1 MSRWPAAQHTH
12 NTNWYTNL
20 GVQVCTY
27 CKCTHAALVWFPLP
41 SVVHLSSSPALKC
54 FSCFFGKGK
63 IHPSPRCTKS
73 SALSF
78 QIRKFFLIW
87 FPSGRDP
94 VMASSLAAG
103 PVGHAVILV
112 TEWDARLCEGDPI
125 TVTSRGCD
133 MIWVQITELSDRV
146 SIFPSLREPV
156 DSSNEMLK
164 S

>member
-1 MSRWPAAQHTH
+1 M
-12 NTNWYTNL
+12 
-20 GVQVCTY
+20 
-27 CKCTHAALVWFPLP
+27 
-41 SVVHLSSSPALKC
+41 VHLSSSSEMLLV
-54 FSCFFGKGK
+54 FFGKGK
-63 IHPSPRCTKS
+63 IHPSPRCTERHYHFKYTS
-73 SALSF
+73 
-78 QIRKFFLIW
+78 FFLFDFLLEEIQ
-87 FPSGRDP
+87 
-94 VMASSLAAG
+94 SLAAG

-112 TEWDARLCEGDPI
+112 TERDVCEGDPI

>member
-1 MSRWPAAQHTH
+1 MHGSFCSREHQHTRSACLILSAQRGPSFKLTSPEMLLMFFWKGE
-12 NTNWYTNL
+12 NTPFPSLHRKL
-20 GVQVCTY
+20 GIIISNTQG
-27 CKCTHAALVWFPLP
+27 LF
-41 SVVHLSSSPALKC
+41 
-54 FSCFFGKGK
+54 
-63 IHPSPRCTKS
+63 
-73 SALSF
+73 
-78 QIRKFFLIW
+78 IW

-94 VMASSLAAG
+94 AMASSLAAG

-112 TEWDARLCEGDPI
+112 TEWDVRLCEGDPI

-146 SIFPSLREPV
+146 SIFPSLWEPV